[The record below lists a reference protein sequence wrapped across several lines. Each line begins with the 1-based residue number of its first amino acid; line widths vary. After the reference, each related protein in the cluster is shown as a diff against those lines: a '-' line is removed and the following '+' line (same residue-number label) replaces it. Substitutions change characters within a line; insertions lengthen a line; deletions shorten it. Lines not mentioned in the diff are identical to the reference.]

1 MQQAKLNI
9 IKQIETALLHYQ
21 QDVNIADKMP
31 IIVKVANEVY
41 EGLQLSYQSGLIDF
55 TRLSQAQF
63 DLLKAE
69 YNQANANLQVAR
81 SFLAIAIAKGNLS
94 IFLDQ
99 LK

>member
-1 MQQAKLNI
+1 
-9 IKQIETALLHYQ
+9 
-21 QDVNIADKMP
+21 MP